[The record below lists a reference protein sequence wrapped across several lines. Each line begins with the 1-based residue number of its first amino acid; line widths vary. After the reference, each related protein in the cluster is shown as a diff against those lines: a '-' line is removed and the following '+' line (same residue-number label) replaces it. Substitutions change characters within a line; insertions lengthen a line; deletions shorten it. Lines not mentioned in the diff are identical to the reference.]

1 MAVTHDTGPRVLCGI
16 AVALLSVGCGLETMP
31 RTGLAEQQNLTVVG
45 SELRIRV
52 RALAGPYVGAIE
64 EAADDAAQR
73 CRDPAIRVQALE
85 WKLGSIPQAQDA
97 LLQADPLVALL
108 DGWAYAVQ
116 MQRYLEGPAGR
127 AALGEC
133 AGDAAAMMARV
144 AARGKEI
151 VEALVPG
158 RGDATASLVEAWVN
172 EHPLR
177 ALHLPRATIAPALAS
192 RSARKQLGAL
202 EAVGSV
208 VETLDDLT
216 ARIAAYRESLLKEAR
231 WTAELAATHA
241 VTSDLAA
248 QTTRDVGRLSGA
260 AERLGALAAAL
271 PSLVA
276 RERTA
281 ALDAVRAE
289 RVAVLAEIDAQRA
302 ETLALLQSERDVTL
316 DRIDAMGRAA
326 IDAAGAR
333 AEQLVDRVFLR
344 IAELAVALLLAAGL
358 IFLVVN
364 RVLRARTRRRVA
376 GPA

>member
-1 MAVTHDTGPRVLCGI
+1 
-16 AVALLSVGCGLETMP
+16 
-31 RTGLAEQQNLTVVG
+31 
-45 SELRIRV
+45 
-52 RALAGPYVGAIE
+52 
-64 EAADDAAQR
+64 
-73 CRDPAIRVQALE
+73 
-85 WKLGSIPQAQDA
+85 
-97 LLQADPLVALL
+97 
-108 DGWAYAVQ
+108 
-116 MQRYLEGPAGR
+116 
-127 AALGEC
+127 
-133 AGDAAAMMARV
+133 MMARV